1 MVLPLQQILKKQQQ
15 HQHLQQEQQFEDL
28 PSVSGLLPPSDLNIL
43 DWLASKSKLRH
54 KKGIAAEESPA
65 GADSSKKPP
74 VVKSVDGDV
83 FQYIEDSLD
92 LINNDLE
99 TLDSVSTLQVSL
111 PSQGGEREDL
121 ITNDIIYYDHE
132 LPAEKA
138 QESEEKKIAEPTRS
152 PATVE
157 VTTRA
162 GELVTDEQIN
172 NVMDHNNK
180 LAVILKNTLEMQAFL
195 FHKLF
200 KYIF

>member
-1 MVLPLQQILKKQQQ
+1 MPANEKDWI
-15 HQHLQQEQQFEDL
+15 F
-28 PSVSGLLPPSDLNIL
+28 SDEIF
-43 DWLASKSKLRH
+43 
-54 KKGIAAEESPA
+54 A
-65 GADSSKKPP
+65 GADSSIKPP
-74 VVKSVDGDV
+74 AVKSVDGDV

-111 PSQGGEREDL
+111 PSRGGDHEDL

-138 QESEEKKIAEPTRS
+138 QESEEKKIAELTSS
-152 PATVE
+152 PATVAM
-157 VTTRA
+157 TTRA

-172 NVMDHNNK
+172 NVMDHNNT